1 MKALKDTDRLQRLDI
16 FRNAV
21 PPHQPSHCGE
31 LPPATSGTAV
41 QCDMGAEA
49 GGCQQAREGA
59 DYGAYIQEI
68 ERDGCTGGSMYH
80 VLCNSMFLHY
90 KSEKTNIDNSSS

>member
-1 MKALKDTDRLQRLDI
+1 MKVLKDTDRLHRLDI
-16 FRNAV
+16 FRNTV

-31 LPPATSGTAV
+31 LPPATSDTAV

-59 DYGAYIQEI
+59 DYIYMWCMHTGDREGWVHGRKKYISCI
-68 ERDGCTGGSMYH
+68 M
-80 VLCNSMFLHY
+80 
-90 KSEKTNIDNSSS
+90 